1 MGGTPCRRRAPR
13 PGRARPGVLGVGG
26 RGAPRLIPLD
36 GRVAEEI
43 SALAATGMRPHD
55 ALAAGPWGARAFL
68 GLPGLVPGTPAD
80 VVSYDQDPRGDLSCL
95 DHPSAIVLRGRI
107 ASR

>member
-1 MGGTPCRRRAPR
+1 M
-13 PGRARPGVLGVGG
+13 LGVVVGG
-26 RGAPRLIPLD
+26 ARRLIVLD
-36 GRVAEEI
+36 GRVAEVI
-43 SALAATGMRPHD
+43 SALAATGMRPRD

-68 GLPGLVPGTPAD
+68 GLPGLVGAPAD
-80 VVSYDQDPRGDLSCL
+80 VVIYDQDPRGDLSCL